1 MNVSLHHVG
10 IFHKYSDSF
19 ENISTIGFQR
29 ATQVDNNNMLRNA
42 SLEIRRRQSDSK
54 ERSCLSSSNRQIWIT
69 KKKKNNKNKKNKIW
83 AELEVGS
90 WQTVERIFSTSR

>member
-54 ERSCLSSSNRQIWIT
+54 ERSCLSSSNRQI
-69 KKKKNNKNKKNKIW
+69 
-83 AELEVGS
+83 
-90 WQTVERIFSTSR
+90 